1 MSKLL
6 RLLLLLLLG
15 VLATGVAP
23 AVVNAQA
30 KKLKVVTT
38 TTILLDF
45 ARNVAGDKADL
56 SSLVPTDGD
65 THEFDPSPNDVKR
78 VADAD
83 LIFVNGA
90 GLEGFIDKLIKD
102 SGSKAKVVTVTDGI
116 AIRPF
121 VEPGDTKPATAPAD
135 LPGGAIGFGGAY
147 SCGEAQPGQA
157 ACDPHLWQD
166 PTNVILYTL
175 NMRDAL
181 IAADTANAPTYK
193 ANAALYIAKL
203 RQLDADIW
211 QAIAAIPVN
220 NRVLV
225 TNHDALGY
233 FAARYGFKVVGIV
246 LPGGGTTREPA
257 PKDVAELVKQIKGQN
272 VKAIFTENIG
282 NDKLAQEIA
291 RQTGVAVVQS
301 LYTDALGAPG
311 TPGETYLGMM
321 RANIKT
327 IVGALAK

>member
-1 MSKLL
+1 MVKARWMIALYVVLVVGLL
-6 RLLLLLLLG
+6 P
-15 VLATGVAP
+15 VTTH
-23 AVVNAQA
+23 AQA
-30 KKLKVVTT
+30 KKLKVVMT

-56 SSLVPTDGD
+56 ASLVPTDGD
-65 THEFDPSPNDVKR
+65 PHEFDPSPNDLKR
-78 VADAD
+78 IADAD

-90 GLEGFIDKLIKD
+90 GFEGFIDKLIKD

-116 AIRPF
+116 AVRPF
-121 VEPGDTKPATAPAD
+121 VEPGDAKPVNTPPD
-135 LPGGAIGFGGAY
+135 LPPGVLGFAGIY
-147 SCGEAQPGQA
+147 PCNEVKPDQP

-181 IAADTANAPTYK
+181 IAADAANAPAYK

-220 NRVLV
+220 NRVLI

-291 RQTGVAVVQS
+291 RQTGVTVVQS
-301 LYTDALGAPG
+301 LYTDALGAAG

-321 RANIKT
+321 RANVKA
-327 IVGALAK
+327 IVDALGK

>member
-1 MSKLL
+1 MARARWIIVLGAALMVGLLPMVAHAQSRKL
-6 RLLLLLLLG
+6 R
-15 VLATGVAP
+15 VVA
-23 AVVNAQA
+23 
-30 KKLKVVTT
+30 T

-65 THEFDPSPNDVKR
+65 AHEYQPSPSDVKR

-83 LIFVNGA
+83 LIFVNGL
-90 GLEGFIDKLIKD
+90 GLEGFIDKLIQD
-102 SGSKAKVVTVTDGI
+102 SGSKAKVVMVTDGI
-116 AIRPF
+116 AVRPF
-121 VEPGDTKPATAPAD
+121 VEPGSAKPVNPSAD
-135 LPGGAIGFGGAY
+135 LPGGAVGFAGSY
-147 SCGEAQPGQA
+147 PCGDVKPDQP

-175 NMRDAL
+175 NIRDAL
-181 IAADTANAPTYK
+181 IAADAANAATYK

-233 FAARYGFKVVGIV
+233 FTARYGFKVVGIV
-246 LPGGGTTREPA
+246 LPGGGTTTEPA
-257 PKDVAELVKQIKGQN
+257 PKDVAELVRQIKGQN
-272 VKAIFTENIG
+272 VKAIFTENVG

-291 RQTGVAVVQS
+291 RQTGVTVVQS

-321 RANIKT
+321 RVNVKA
-327 IVGALAK
+327 IVDALAK